1 MSTGA
6 GTASGL
12 EKHPFPAKEGAVS
25 DSEAGGGTQR
35 GDVARGRVDHFGS
48 TVEENKAF
56 ANFSL
61 FSSKRVWFA

>member
-1 MSTGA
+1 MVQVPGQLPA
-6 GTASGL
+6 WK
-12 EKHPFPAKEGAVS
+12 KHPSQPKKVPSAIRKQVVERSAVMLPAAAS
-25 DSEAGGGTQR
+25 ITS
-35 GDVARGRVDHFGS
+35 GS